1 MFFYD
6 IIFFMNEE
14 SFNIEDYLESPRT
27 KFIAE
32 EYKKNLEQEMEA
44 RKLEND
50 PEMSEMV
57 QEDIENILQLRE
69 GLKKQIL
76 EIVEKEKE
84 EEMFSNELVLE
95 IRAGAGGDEASLFA
109 AEIAQMYQIYIENKG
124 WSFSVVGTS
133 VTDAGGYKEASF
145 EIKGLNSYKTLMYET
160 GVHRVQR
167 IPNTEKKG
175 RIHTSTI
182 TVAMMPIRKR
192 FTVSIKPEELERE
205 TSRSGGAG
213 GQSVNKVES
222 AVRLT
227 HIPTGIS
234 VRSTAE
240 RSQLKNYDKAMSI
253 LLSKLQQKHDE
264 EEMLKNAAERKG
276 QVGTGDRSE
285 KVKTYNFPQDRLTD
299 HRIGKNWSNLEGI
312 MSGEIQRIFDDFN
325 ESLKNLSS

>member
-1 MFFYD
+1 
-6 IIFFMNEE
+6 MNEE
-14 SFNIEDYLESPRT
+14 KEFNIEKFLESPRT

-32 EYKKNLEQEMEA
+32 EYKKNLEQEQEA
-44 RKLEND
+44 RELEND
-50 PEMSEMV
+50 PEMVEMV
-57 QEDIENILQLRE
+57 MEDIENILELRKE
-69 GLKKQIL
+69 LKKQIL

-84 EEMFSNELVLE
+84 EERFPNELILE

-109 AEIAQMYQIYIENKG
+109 AEISQMYQIYIENKS

-133 VTDAGGYKEASF
+133 TTDAGGYKEATF
-145 EIKGLNSYKTLMYET
+145 EIKGLDSYKTLMYET

-182 TVAMMPIRKR
+182 TVAMMPIRKK
-192 FTVSIKPEELERE
+192 FTVSIKPEDLERE

-227 HIPTGIS
+227 HTPTGIT

-240 RSQLKNYDKAMSI
+240 RSQLKNHEKAMSI

-264 EEMLKNAAERKG
+264 EEAKKDAENRKG

-285 KVKTYNFPQDRLTD
+285 KIKLIIFHKT
-299 HRIGKNWSNLEGI
+299 G
-312 MSGEIQRIFDDFN
+312 
-325 ESLKNLSS
+325 

>member
-1 MFFYD
+1 MSD
-6 IIFFMNEE
+6 
-14 SFNIEDYLESPRT
+14 FNIEEFLENPRT
-27 KFIAE
+27 KFISE
-32 EYKKNLEQEMEA
+32 EYKKTLERENEA
-44 RKLEND
+44 KELMSD
-50 PEMSEMV
+50 PEMKEMAH
-57 QEDIENILQLRE
+57 EDIENILKLRE
-69 GLKKQIL
+69 ELKKQIL
-76 EIVEKEKE
+76 EIVEKEKD
-84 EEMFSNELVLE
+84 EEMFPNELILE

-109 AEIAQMYQIYIENKG
+109 AEISQMYQIYIESRG

-133 VTDAGGYKEASF
+133 TTDAGGYKEASF
-145 EIKGLNSYKTLMYET
+145 EIKGLNCYKTLMYET

-182 TVAMMPIRKR
+182 TVAMMPIRKK
-192 FTVSIKPEELERE
+192 FTVSIKPGDLERE
-205 TSRSGGAG
+205 TSRSGGSG

-240 RSQLKNYDKAMSI
+240 RSQLKNHDKAMSI
-253 LLSKLQQKHDE
+253 LLSKLQQKHDQE
-264 EEMLKNAAERKG
+264 ETEKNAAERRG

-285 KVKTYNFPQDRLTD
+285 KIKTYNFPQDRLTD

-312 MSGEIQRIFDDFN
+312 MSGDIQRVLDDFLEEIKD
-325 ESLKNLSS
+325 ES